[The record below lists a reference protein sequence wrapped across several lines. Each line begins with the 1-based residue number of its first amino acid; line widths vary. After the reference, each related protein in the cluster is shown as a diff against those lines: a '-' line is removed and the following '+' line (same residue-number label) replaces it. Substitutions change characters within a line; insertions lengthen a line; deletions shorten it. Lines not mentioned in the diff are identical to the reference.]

1 MKKELIKNYVNKL
14 TKQDIINYLSHECT
28 PASNEEIDMIYNA
41 IKNDYEEILN
51 TNFMSYI
58 SNYKLS
64 FNPELYKK
72 IIEKYN
78 EYNKFQLAKKIND
91 TIFENYVGEQILK
104 FKLAKEFNKKKYV
117 AAFEVKAKNSR
128 TDFLVINGDT
138 KSFEVKSNSCSS
150 LKKR

>member
-28 PASNEEIDMIYNA
+28 PASNEEIDTIYNA

-58 SNYKLS
+58 SNYKLTL
-64 FNPELYKK
+64 NPELYKK

-78 EYNKFQLAKKIND
+78 EYKKFI
-91 TIFENYVGEQILK
+91 E
-104 FKLAKEFNKKKYV
+104 
-117 AAFEVKAKNSR
+117 
-128 TDFLVINGDT
+128 
-138 KSFEVKSNSCSS
+138 
-150 LKKR
+150 